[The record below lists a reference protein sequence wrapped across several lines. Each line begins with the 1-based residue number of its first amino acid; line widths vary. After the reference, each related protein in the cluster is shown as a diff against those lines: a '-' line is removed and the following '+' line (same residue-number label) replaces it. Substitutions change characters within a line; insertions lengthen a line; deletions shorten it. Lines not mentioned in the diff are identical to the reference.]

1 MNDDFVLAVSYEQL
15 PWLPFGQRK
24 RVVITGDGTCSRCQK
39 VSYSARQLGDQWICS
54 DCMKKEHIDDRWIY
68 DYQQAFDEID
78 REFPRI
84 NE

>member
-15 PWLPFGQRK
+15 AWLPFEQRK
-24 RVVITGDGTCSRCQK
+24 RVVIRGYAVCSRCQEI
-39 VSYSARQLGDQWICS
+39 SYSARRLGDQWICP
-54 DCMKKEHIDDRWIY
+54 DCMKKESINDRWIY